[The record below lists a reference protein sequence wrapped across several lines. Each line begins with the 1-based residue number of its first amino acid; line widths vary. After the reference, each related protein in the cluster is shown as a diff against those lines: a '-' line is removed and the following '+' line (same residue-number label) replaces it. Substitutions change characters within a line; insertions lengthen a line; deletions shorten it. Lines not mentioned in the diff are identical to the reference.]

1 MIGMRKKCMVKSFYH
16 EEKLVKSIMILSWQH
31 SHFVFFF
38 MIFKASLLIQ
48 ITNIDQLCIDHF
60 VR

>member
-1 MIGMRKKCMVKSFYH
+1 MLLKK
-16 EEKLVKSIMILSWQH
+16 KLTSNIKNTWEASTLLGWQQ
-31 SHFVFFF
+31 SHLVFFF

-48 ITNIDQLCIDHF
+48 ITNINQLYIDHF

>member
-1 MIGMRKKCMVKSFYH
+1 MTLAENIFAHQGTYVLPMCDFCNALATKSFR
-16 EEKLVKSIMILSWQH
+16 
-31 SHFVFFF
+31 FFF

-48 ITNIDQLCIDHF
+48 ITNINQLCIDHF